1 MKAAGGSRHVTLA
14 DVAREAGVSHATA
27 SRAVNGSVRNV
38 RPEYRSRV
46 LAAAERLGYVV
57 NPAAQAMAGGRSD
70 QIAMLVNGIH
80 DDYFSPIASGVL
92 RAAETADRMV
102 TMVSSNNSVQQ
113 AVRVVS
119 SLRAQRPRAIIL
131 AGGRSVTATAWEER
145 LVEEL
150 RAYECEG
157 GRVVAISEE
166 GLPFDTVAL
175 DNQRAGVDL
184 VDALA
189 DLGYREFAVLAGP
202 PEASTAHDRVLGFR
216 AALERR
222 GLELGEDRVLHC
234 VFDRDGGYAAAGEY
248 LRRHSPAQAV
258 LAISDTVAVGAMARF
273 REAGLSLPQDLAV
286 AGIDDVPALRDVE
299 PALTTVR
306 LPWGEVGRIALDL
319 ASNPSEEGPRVV
331 RRHGHV
337 VLRRST
343 PPLTGAN

>member
-27 SRAVNGSVRNV
+27 SRAVNGSVRKV

-57 NPAAQAMAGGRSD
+57 NPAAQAMARGRSD
-70 QIAMLVNGIH
+70 QIALLVNGIH
-80 DDYFSPIASGVL
+80 DDYFSPVASGVL
-92 RAAETADRMV
+92 RAAEAEDRMV
-102 TMVSSNNSVQQ
+102 TMVSGNNSVQQ
-113 AVRVVS
+113 AIRVVA

-131 AGGRSVTATAWEER
+131 AGGRSVTVGSRDER

-150 RAYECEG
+150 LAYESEG

-175 DNQRAGVDL
+175 DNRRAGFDL
-184 VDALA
+184 ADALA

-202 PEASTAHDRVLGFR
+202 PEARTAHDRVVGFR
-216 AALERR
+216 EGLERR
-222 GLELGEDRVLHC
+222 GVPLAEDRVLHC
-234 VFDRDGGYAAAGEY
+234 AFDRDGGYAAAGEY
-248 LRRHSPAQAV
+248 LLRHSPAQVV

-273 REAGLSLPQDLAV
+273 REAGLRLPQDLAV
-286 AGIDDVPALRDVE
+286 AGIDDVPALRDVA

-319 ASNPSEEGPRVV
+319 IARPSEEGPRVV
-331 RRHGHV
+331 HRHGHV

-343 PPLTGAN
+343 PPPTAD

>member
-1 MKAAGGSRHVTLA
+1 
-14 DVAREAGVSHATA
+14 
-27 SRAVNGSVRNV
+27 
-38 RPEYRSRV
+38 
-46 LAAAERLGYVV
+46 
-57 NPAAQAMAGGRSD
+57 
-70 QIAMLVNGIH
+70 MLVNGIH
-80 DDYFSPIASGVL
+80 DDYFSPTASGVL
-92 RAAETADRMV
+92 RAAEAADRMV
-102 TMVSSNNSVQQ
+102 TMDSSNNSVQQ

-131 AGGRSVTATAWEER
+131 AGGRSVTATVWEER

-150 RAYECEG
+150 RAYDAEG
-157 GRVVAISEE
+157 GRVAAISEE

-175 DNQRAGVDL
+175 DNQRAGSDL

-222 GLELGEDRVLHC
+222 GLQLGEDRVLHC
-234 VFDRDGGYAAAGEY
+234 VFDRDGGYAAAGEF
-248 LRRHSPAQAV
+248 LRRLSPAQAV

-273 REAGLSLPQDLAV
+273 REAGLSLPRDLAV

-319 ASNPSEEGPRVV
+319 ATNPSEEGPRVV

-343 PPLTGAN
+343 PPLTGVG